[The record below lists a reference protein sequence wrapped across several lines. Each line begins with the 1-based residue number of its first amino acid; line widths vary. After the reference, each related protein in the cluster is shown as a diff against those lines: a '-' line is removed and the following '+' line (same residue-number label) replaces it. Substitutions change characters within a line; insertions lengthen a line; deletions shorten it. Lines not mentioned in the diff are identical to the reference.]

1 MEYSEQAIREA
12 MRLAKTPAGQQLL
25 NMLQQNSS
33 EDLRRA
39 MEKAAAGDM
48 SQAKQAVS
56 GMLKDPQ
63 VQKLLEQM
71 GGK

>member
-1 MEYSEQAIREA
+1 MEYNEQAIREA
-12 MRLAKTPAGQQLL
+12 MRLAKTPAGQQLM
-25 NMLQQNSS
+25 NMLQQNNS
-33 EDLRRA
+33 EELRHA

-48 SQAKQAVS
+48 VQAKQAVS
-56 GMLKDPQ
+56 AMLKDPQ

>member
-1 MEYSEQAIREA
+1 MEYNEKTIQEA

-25 NMLQQNSS
+25 NMLQQNNS
-33 EDLRRA
+33 EELRQA

-48 SQAKQAVS
+48 SQAKLAVS
-56 GMLKDPQ
+56 AMLKDPQ

>member
-1 MEYSEQAIREA
+1 MEYNEQAIREA

-39 MEKAAAGDM
+39 MEKAATGDM
-48 SQAKQAVS
+48 SQAKLAVS
-56 GMLKDPQ
+56 AMLKDPQ

>member
-1 MEYSEQAIREA
+1 MEYNEQAIHEA

-25 NMLQQNSS
+25 NILQQNSS
-33 EDLRRA
+33 EELRRA
-39 MEKAAAGDM
+39 MEKAASGDM

-56 GMLKDPQ
+56 AMLKDPQ

>member
-1 MEYSEQAIREA
+1 MEYNDQSIREA

-25 NMLQQNSS
+25 NMLQQNNS

-39 MEKAAAGDM
+39 MEKAAAGDL
-48 SQAKQAVS
+48 SQAKEAVS
-56 GMLKDPQ
+56 AMLKDPQ
-63 VQKLLEQM
+63 VQQLLEQM

>member
-1 MEYSEQAIREA
+1 MEYNEQAIREA

-56 GMLKDPQ
+56 AMLKDPQ